1 MKNYY
6 KKISVFSRND
16 FEEKMYRLDLNNDNV
31 KSQVDK
37 AFIQILETPDCIS
50 HYENKYGNKGET
62 RYWFNGCCADNVLN
76 IAFDDV
82 NEEEVKW
89 NNIILK
95 GISDKQAELIVN
107 FIEKHKDKNFYIS
120 CRAGKSRSQAVA
132 RYLLDMY
139 GEEYGYNEKESC
151 RKENPCI
158 TPNINVLTK
167 LKRAYYKKFNIYE
180 S

>member
-1 MKNYY
+1 MKNY
-6 KKISVFSRND
+6 KKINVYSRND
-16 FEEKMYRLDLNNDNV
+16 FEEMMYRLDLNNDNV
-31 KSQVDK
+31 ENQIDK
-37 AFIQILETPDCIS
+37 TFIQILETPDCIS
-50 HYENKYGNKGET
+50 YYEKKYGNEGNT
-62 RYWFNGCCADNVLN
+62 HYWFNGCCADNVLN

-89 NNIILK
+89 NNVILK

-107 FIEKHKDKNFYIS
+107 FIEKHKSKNFYIS
-120 CRAGKSRSQAVA
+120 CRAGRSRAA
-132 RYLLDMY
+132 AICRYLLDIY

-151 RKENPCI
+151 RKENPCM

-167 LKRAYYKKFNIYE
+167 LKRVYYKKFNVYE